1 VFPLA
6 NQGPQHIAD
15 VVHDLYDETVQDLFH
30 QRPNKVL
37 DAAFAPS
44 TLAALYPQLAPS
56 IPPLPPAAAE
66 AAGTNGADAPS
77 SAVDSAQTFML
88 AQWEAVKRFAIEQ
101 QALNDEEL
109 YAVPVAAAVGWIRM
123 RDFVAWFIATNPSL
137 PAAADGSGADDPAA
151 IESAAL
157 AQRNYVS
164 LRPIVTQDDL
174 LRLLCADSQSLPTA
188 PAAAAENAELAEPT
202 AVGVDATIVARKMVY
217 EDFVEALVRIWSRS
231 DKDFI
236 RVVNP
241 LFAAAAATA
250 AAAGGTAGIDGGGE
264 GKMESSPT
272 GLSEGFIDGAGG
284 WLDVGSS
291 VSSSVLSNQ
300 LLHRLLLWLLS
311 RRPLDNASSSSS

>member
-1 VFPLA
+1 MYPLA
-6 NQGPQHIAD
+6 NQGPQHVAD

-44 TLAALYPQLAPS
+44 TLAALYPHMASS
-56 IPPLPPAAAE
+56 IPTAD
-66 AAGTNGADAPS
+66 TTTHDAP

-88 AQWEAVKRFAIEQ
+88 AQWEAAKRYAIEQ
-101 QALNDEEL
+101 QGLNDEEL
-109 YAVPVAAAVGWIRM
+109 YAVPTEGAVGWIRL
-123 RDFVAWFIATNPSL
+123 RDFLTWFVATNPSL
-137 PAAADGSGADDPAA
+137 PDGEDATA

-164 LRPIVTQDDL
+164 LRPTVTQDDL
-174 LRLLCADSQSLPTA
+174 LRLLCADITSLPTT
-188 PAAAAENAELAEPT
+188 PASLSTEGADNVASSTEV
-202 AVGVDATIVARKMVY
+202 AVVDTTIVTRKMVY

-231 DKDFI
+231 DKEFV

-241 LFAAAAATA
+241 LFAAAAA
-250 AAAGGTAGIDGGGE
+250 AGPTTSNGVDGTGE
-264 GKMESSPT
+264 GKLEASPT
-272 GLSEGFIDGAGG
+272 GLSEGFVDGAGG

-291 VSSSVLSNQ
+291 VSSSVLGNQ

-311 RRPLDNASSSSS
+311 RRPLDAPSSDQPNGNTAAAAVTK